1 MASWMPAYF
10 QKRLLR
16 TALSR
21 IALLDV
27 DSLDLDSLGV
37 KIGRTSTVELK
48 NVGLHVQELSALLQL
63 PPNIRLQVA
72 RVLSLRLTVPANFF
86 QQSIIAEVDGIE
98 VDIAADVPAEPQ
110 DDADDAKIPEHR
122 KTNRRIHSPPPFHE
136 SGRLPS
142 AQSLARSILLEEP
155 VEEKQELEARY
166 MAKSSLSDTSDDLG
180 TGTSLG
186 LPAMVASFLQ
196 GIVDR
201 VQVRIKD
208 VNIRLSLH
216 DSTPG
221 SSPTIFIANLANIQ
235 VNAAAPYAADTDR
248 NPQVPAGKRRQIA
261 LEGLSV
267 HFVREERFAHT
278 RTSMADLF
286 VSYTSSA
293 TSRKEEQKSD
303 TLSEQEPALAESG
316 VLPHINFPAHAYL
329 SDSDDESLPD
339 EMTQS
344 TASFD
349 IRPGEDNVSWAD
361 RRSRAPSDHDQIWSS
376 FAPDDDRPASE
387 ILQDLSS
394 SVFMSTI
401 DTRSSSSVMSQSTIG
416 QSFTSAQAPRTATS
430 SSFMHRHGYPSPDT
444 AENERVVDNV
454 DTESPPALS
463 PLDSDDGPDLTESVV
478 YSHAEAESMYLS
490 AVGPEPGQEPR
501 SSPKLRALPGGW
513 NSVIDDDED
522 LDPPFLSQHLNQ
534 PSGYESEDRAPT
546 PTLRNLSPVY
556 ERQPEGE
563 PRSAS
568 LTYVSKEI
576 LAVRK
581 LNIGIRQA
589 PSAGKPAQ
597 RVEDSISQSSM
608 TTSAFQQAPG
618 AFSIYAEGGRS
629 SVRFNA
635 PAAYETASVSE
646 VGDTMDTTI
655 EVEVTPITLQL
666 DAGTIRSLI
675 TLAEV
680 TKSPSQTP
688 ASSRSSDQKDP
699 AVEQDL
705 PGLSL
710 QLETISVSL
719 FEELPEASVELTDVS
734 AWRPGPYPVNERRAL
749 LQFELQRIDLE
760 ISNYPPP
767 AEVGL
772 KIGNFKFTAGTNT
785 IFSFDTTKRQS
796 DKRSARHAI
805 TVTSVTRTTIQGQS
819 VRRIEADLLPLHV
832 DLDLVKF
839 DEDFDTLGGMIGIV
853 EMSSSLLSSG
863 YFAKKQ
869 EASALPRRG
878 VRFQESLTEESAVE
892 TKFGARLEGFDVRLT
907 SKSCALELQA
917 LTTKVVHRQAG
928 VKVTIEALSLAM
940 PTTNALTRR
949 SDLDIFVKMVQL
961 VYKPTPLQQDLSHL
975 ISLVTP
981 SKNKY
986 ENDDDI
992 LVDTLIRQR
1001 RKGSVLNV
1009 HVSSFQTHVH
1019 EWEFIPHLQSLG
1031 DELSKLSAVTK
1042 YLPEDD
1048 TPGLLF
1054 LIKLA
1059 ETQIRIPVNEQFG
1072 LLNASL
1078 MNIQVAHVG
1087 LPALTALSVG
1097 DIRLGPIGQ
1106 HDIIHEMLPKACTEE
1121 YPMLMLRMV
1130 GDEVEPVVKVKLF
1143 NICVEYDVPTLLSLT
1158 STETA
1163 SEVEQ
1168 KVQDLAASVLD
1179 SSSVG
1184 LKKTSPSIPD
1194 VNKPSGSTN
1203 KKLAI
1208 DVLIHGCALGLQPT
1222 ELQSKGLLLLEDT
1235 KFGTS
1240 VPPDESFEAILNI
1253 RQATLYVA
1261 DHEAV
1266 LSPDK
1271 PVSPASSS
1279 QPNHSLHL
1287 QNYLLDKGYVS
1298 VSSIRSAQAT
1308 VCVLEDGPNYEKFID
1323 VELRDEF
1330 FLLETCADSTQT
1342 LISVLNGLSPP
1353 ALASNDP
1360 KFRPQLDHG
1369 LMTLDDMVNSFSGDA
1384 FVKPGPAPSALFD
1397 AETDLP
1403 LFEEES
1409 LMVDPDTASDLYEAM
1424 HEGMGLEDEDFYS
1437 GGNLNDTAESLLEQ
1451 DPFEMTSSP
1460 QFGDDALVRSLRKE
1474 LGSSTV
1480 ATPAVIRPYYQ
1491 DDRKLDKIYGGSRA
1505 LGEAHEQ
1512 QKRFP
1517 VQVRV
1522 REVNIIWNLYDGY
1535 DWRRTREAITQ
1546 AVEEVEMKLEE
1557 RKSSRRRSNTFEDDA
1572 ETVIG
1577 DCLFNSIYIGVPS
1590 AREPADLR
1598 HSISNLINQGNEAA
1612 SETES
1617 YATTGISRPS
1627 QADLSRQKRL
1637 RKKRLRLQRGASHKL
1652 GFELKGVS
1660 LDFLIHPPGSGEVQS
1675 SVDVRVTNFEIFDRV
1690 PTSTWKKFLTLH
1702 SDKKNMR
1709 EMMKP
1714 MIHLELLN
1722 VRPVP
1727 ELVATEMTIRA
1738 SVLPLRLH
1746 VDQDALEFMTRF
1758 FDFKDDSSK
1767 PADTTVEPPFI
1778 QRLEV
1783 NTVSLCLDYKP
1794 KKVDYVGLRGGRMSE
1809 FKNFVTLEKA
1819 DIKLKHAIIYGL
1831 RGFDTLHDTLSDI
1844 WTPDVIHNQLRGVL
1858 AGIGMTRPLVELGIG
1873 IRDIVAVPVAEIR
1886 KDGFKVRSVQKGAIK
1901 ALSTTS
1907 SGFARLIAKVAIGT
1921 GTRLQDIEDMLSPA
1935 QRPLSNQA
1943 FSNVEEEY
1951 EQPPPRA
1958 VSNYADQPLGVLQ
1971 GLHSA
1976 RRYLERDL
1984 TTARDAIIAVQGDFM
1999 ASGTAAGAAK
2009 AVIRHAPTILLQPVI
2024 GVSRAVGQTFK
2035 GVGNQVDREHIK
2047 KSEDKYKHH

>member
-1 MASWMPAYF
+1 
-10 QKRLLR
+10 
-16 TALSR
+16 
-21 IALLDV
+21 
-27 DSLDLDSLGV
+27 
-37 KIGRTSTVELK
+37 
-48 NVGLHVQELSALLQL
+48 
-63 PPNIRLQVA
+63 
-72 RVLSLRLTVPANFF
+72 LSLRLTVPANFF

-98 VDIAADVPAEPQ
+98 VHVAADIPDEHH
-110 DDADDAKIPEHR
+110 DDADDAKVPDHR
-122 KTNRRIHSPPPFHE
+122 KTTRRIYSPPATLHD
-136 SGRLPS
+136 SRLPS
-142 AQSLARSILLEEP
+142 ASSLARSILLEEP

-166 MAKSSLSDTSDDLG
+166 MAKSSVSETSDDLG

-208 VNIRLSLH
+208 VNVRISLH
-216 DSTPG
+216 DSALGT
-221 SSPTIFIANLANIQ
+221 SPIIFIAHLANIQ
-235 VNAAAPYAADTDR
+235 VNAAASYAADTDR

-267 HFVREERFAHT
+267 HFVREERFTHT
-278 RTSMADLF
+278 RTSVADLF
-286 VSYTSSA
+286 ASYTSSA
-293 TSRKEEQKSD
+293 TGRKEEQKSD
-303 TLSEQEPALAESG
+303 TFSKPEPALAESD
-316 VLPHINFPAHAYL
+316 VLPHMNFPAHAYL
-329 SDSDDESLPD
+329 SDSDDDSLPD

-361 RRSRAPSDHDQIWSS
+361 RRSRGSSDRDQIWSS
-376 FAPDDDRPASE
+376 FAPEDDRPASE

-401 DTRSSSSVMSQSTIG
+401 DTRASASVMSQSTIG
-416 QSFTSAQAPRTATS
+416 QSFTSAQAPQTAS
-430 SSFMHRHGYPSPDT
+430 SSRFMHQNDYPSPDSPE
-444 AENERVVDNV
+444 AEDVADSVDAGSAQAPSPV
-454 DTESPPALS
+454 DPDNAL
-463 PLDSDDGPDLTESVV
+463 DLTESVV
-478 YSHAEAESMYLS
+478 YSHAEAESMYMS
-490 AVGPEPGQEPR
+490 AVGPEPGQVSR
-501 SSPKLRALPGGW
+501 SSPKLRMLPGGW

-522 LDPPFLSQHLNQ
+522 SDPPFLSQVLDQ
-534 PSGYESEDRAPT
+534 QTGYESEDRAPT
-546 PTLRNLSPVY
+546 PTPRNQSPVV
-556 ERQPEGE
+556 ERQSEVE
-563 PRSAS
+563 PQIMP
-568 LTYVSKEI
+568 LTYISKEI
-576 LAVRK
+576 LAINK
-581 LNIGIRQA
+581 LSIGIRQA
-589 PSAGKPAQ
+589 PRASKPVQ
-597 RVEDSISQSSM
+597 KVEDSISQSSM

-635 PAAYETASVSE
+635 PATDEEARVSE
-646 VGDTMDTTI
+646 EDDTMDTTI
-655 EVEVTPITLQL
+655 EVQATPITLQL

-680 TKSPSQTP
+680 AKSPGPTP
-688 ASSRSSDQKDP
+688 VSSRSSDQKDQG
-699 AVEQDL
+699 VEHSL

-710 QLETISVSL
+710 QLETFCVSL
-719 FEELPEASVELTDVS
+719 FEDLPEVSVELTDLS
-734 AWRPGPYPVNERRAL
+734 AWRPEPYPAHEKRAL

-760 ISNYPPP
+760 INSHPPP

-772 KIGNFKFTAGTNT
+772 KIGNLIFTAGSND
-785 IFSFDTTKRQS
+785 ILSFDTTQQQT
-796 DKRSARHAI
+796 DKRSIRHAI
-805 TVTSVTRTTIQGQS
+805 AVTSVTRTTIQGQS
-819 VRRIEADLLPLHV
+819 VRRIEADLLPLRV

-839 DEDFDTLGGMIGIV
+839 DEDFDTLGGMMGIV

-863 YFAKKQ
+863 YFAKKP
-869 EASALPRRG
+869 EASAPLRRG
-878 VRFQESLTEESAVE
+878 VRFQESPADVSAALE
-892 TKFGARLEGFDVRLT
+892 TKFGARLEGFDVRLA
-907 SKSCALELQA
+907 SKSCFLELQA
-917 LTTKVVHRQAG
+917 STTKIVHRQAG
-928 VKVTIEALSLAM
+928 VKVAIEALSLTM
-940 PTTNALTRR
+940 PTTNTLNRR
-949 SDLDIFVKMVQL
+949 STLDIFVKMIQL

-1009 HVSSFQTHVH
+1009 HVSSFQTFVH

-1048 TPGLLF
+1048 TPGILF
-1054 LIKLA
+1054 LVKLA
-1059 ETQIRIPVNEQFG
+1059 DTQIRLPVNDQFG
-1072 LLNASL
+1072 LMNVSL

-1097 DIRLGPIGQ
+1097 DIHLSSIGG
-1106 HDIIHEMLPKACTEE
+1106 HDIIHEMLPGACKEE

-1130 GDEVEPVVKVKLF
+1130 GDEVEPAVKVKLF

-1163 SEVEQ
+1163 SEVERV
-1168 KVQDLAASVLD
+1168 VQDLAASALD
-1179 SSSVG
+1179 IQSLGLNKSSAPV
-1184 LKKTSPSIPD
+1184 PD
-1194 VNKPSGSTN
+1194 VNKSSGSAN
-1203 KKLAI
+1203 KKIAI
-1208 DVLIHGCALGLQPT
+1208 DVLLQDCALGLQPT
-1222 ELQSKGLLLLEDT
+1222 ELESKGLFVLQDT
-1235 KFGTS
+1235 KFVTA
-1240 VPPDESFEAILNI
+1240 VPPDESFEAVLNI
-1253 RQATLYVA
+1253 RQASLYVV
-1261 DHEAV
+1261 DHETMLPPGDSA
-1266 LSPDK
+1266 SPT
-1271 PVSPASSS
+1271 SSS
-1279 QPNHSLHL
+1279 QPNHSLRL
-1287 QNYLLDKGYVS
+1287 QTHLLDNGYVS

-1308 VCVLEDGPNYEKFID
+1308 VCVLEDGPDHERFID

-1342 LISVLNGLSPP
+1342 LFSVLGGLSPP
-1353 ALASNDP
+1353 ALANDDP

-1384 FVKPGPAPSALFD
+1384 FIKPGPAPSALFD

-1403 LFEEES
+1403 LLEEES
-1409 LMVDPDTASDLYEAM
+1409 LMVDSDTASGMYEAM
-1424 HEGMGLEDEDFYS
+1424 NEGMGFEDGDFYS
-1437 GGNLNDTAESLLEQ
+1437 GGNLDDTAESLLEQ

-1460 QFGDDALVRSLRKE
+1460 QFGDDALLRSLRKE
-1474 LGSSTV
+1474 LGSADI
-1480 ATPAVIRPYYQ
+1480 ATSAVIRPYYQ

-1637 RKKRLRLQRGASHKL
+1637 RKKRLRLQRGTSHKL

-1660 LDFLIHPPGSGEVQS
+1660 LDFLIHPAGSGEVQS
-1675 SVDVRVTNFEIFDRV
+1675 SIDVRVTNFEIFDHV

-1702 SDKKNMR
+1702 NDRKNMR

-1727 ELVATEMTIRA
+1727 ELVATEMTIRVSRLA
-1738 SVLPLRLH
+1738 SFTVPKADHVLGFCSAATPACRPRCTRVHDPLLRL
-1746 VDQDALEFMTRF
+1746 
-1758 FDFKDDSSK
+1758 
-1767 PADTTVEPPFI
+1767 
-1778 QRLEV
+1778 QR
-1783 NTVSLCLDYKP
+1783 
-1794 KKVDYVGLRGGRMSE
+1794 
-1809 FKNFVTLEKA
+1809 
-1819 DIKLKHAIIYGL
+1819 
-1831 RGFDTLHDTLSDI
+1831 
-1844 WTPDVIHNQLRGVL
+1844 
-1858 AGIGMTRPLVELGIG
+1858 
-1873 IRDIVAVPVAEIR
+1873 
-1886 KDGFKVRSVQKGAIK
+1886 
-1901 ALSTTS
+1901 
-1907 SGFARLIAKVAIGT
+1907 RLI
-1921 GTRLQDIEDMLSPA
+1921 
-1935 QRPLSNQA
+1935 QA
-1943 FSNVEEEY
+1943 CRCIC
-1951 EQPPPRA
+1951 RA
-1958 VSNYADQPLGVLQ
+1958 TV
-1971 GLHSA
+1971 H
-1976 RRYLERDL
+1976 
-1984 TTARDAIIAVQGDFM
+1984 TTARNQHRQSVP
-1999 ASGTAAGAAK
+1999 
-2009 AVIRHAPTILLQPVI
+2009 RLQ
-2024 GVSRAVGQTFK
+2024 AEK
-2035 GVGNQVDREHIK
+2035 GRLCRFARWPHV
-2047 KSEDKYKHH
+2047 

>member
-1 MASWMPAYF
+1 
-10 QKRLLR
+10 
-16 TALSR
+16 
-21 IALLDV
+21 
-27 DSLDLDSLGV
+27 
-37 KIGRTSTVELK
+37 
-48 NVGLHVQELSALLQL
+48 
-63 PPNIRLQVA
+63 
-72 RVLSLRLTVPANFF
+72 
-86 QQSIIAEVDGIE
+86 
-98 VDIAADVPAEPQ
+98 
-110 DDADDAKIPEHR
+110 
-122 KTNRRIHSPPPFHE
+122 
-136 SGRLPS
+136 
-142 AQSLARSILLEEP
+142 
-155 VEEKQELEARY
+155 

-208 VNIRLSLH
+208 VSIRLSIH
-216 DSTPG
+216 ESTPG
-221 SSPTIFIANLANIQ
+221 SSPIIFIAHLANIQ

-267 HFVREERFAHT
+267 HHVREERIAHT

-286 VSYTSSA
+286 ASYTSSA

-303 TLSEQEPALAESG
+303 ISLEKEPALAESG
-316 VLPHINFPAHAYL
+316 VLPHISFPAHAYL

-361 RRSRAPSDHDQIWSS
+361 RRSRGSSDHDQIWSS

-387 ILQDLSS
+387 VLQDLSS

-401 DTRSSSSVMSQSTIG
+401 DARASSSVMSQSTIG
-416 QSFTSAQAPRTATS
+416 QSFTSAQAPQTASS
-430 SSFMHRHGYPSPDT
+430 SSFIHRHGYHGPD
-444 AENERVVDNV
+444 ALEAGNVADNV
-454 DTESPPALS
+454 DAESPPALS
-463 PLDSDDGPDLTESVV
+463 PLESDNEPDLTESVV

-490 AVGPEPGQEPR
+490 AVGSGPAQESR
-501 SSPKLRALPGGW
+501 LSPNLRALPGGW

-522 LDPPFLSQHLNQ
+522 LHPPFLSQHLNQ
-534 PSGYESEDRAPT
+534 QSGYESEDRAPT
-546 PTLRNLSPVY
+546 PTLRNQSPVY
-556 ERQPEGE
+556 ERQPEVE
-563 PRSAS
+563 SRSAS
-568 LTYVSKEI
+568 LTYISKEVLVMQNLYI
-576 LAVRK
+576 AVRE
-581 LNIGIRQA
+581 A
-589 PSAGKPAQ
+589 PRANRPAHK
-597 RVEDSISQSSM
+597 VEDSISQSSM

-635 PAAYETASVSE
+635 PATDGVARIPEDGEAT
-646 VGDTMDTTI
+646 DTTI

-666 DAGTIRSLI
+666 DASTIRSFI
-675 TLAEV
+675 TLAEAV
-680 TKSPSQTP
+680 KSPGQTP
-688 ASSRSSDQKDP
+688 ASSKSSD
-699 AVEQDL
+699 EQDAVVDQNL
-705 PGLSL
+705 PGISL
-710 QLETISVSL
+710 QLESFSVSL
-719 FEELPEASVELTDVS
+719 FEDLPEASAEIYDLS
-734 AWRPGPYPVNERRAL
+734 AWRPGPCPAHEKRAL
-749 LQFELQRIDLE
+749 LQFELQRINLE
-760 ISNYPPP
+760 VSNHPPP

-772 KIGNFKFTAGTNT
+772 KIGNLIFTAGSNT
-785 IFSFDTTKRQS
+785 ILSFDTTKQQS
-796 DKRSARHAI
+796 DKQSVRNAI
-805 TVTSVTRTTIQGQS
+805 TVTSVTRTTIQGQII
-819 VRRIEADLLPLHV
+819 RRIEADLLPLHV

-839 DEDFDTLGGMIGIV
+839 NEDFETLGGMIGIV
-853 EMSSSLLSSG
+853 EMSSSLLSSE

-869 EASALPRRG
+869 EVSAPPRRG
-878 VRFQESLTEESAVE
+878 VRFREPLPDVSAAPE
-892 TKFGARLEGFDVRLT
+892 IKFGARLEGLDIRLA
-907 SKSCALELQA
+907 SKSCSLELQA
-917 LTTKVVHRQAG
+917 STTKVVHRQAG
-928 VKVTIEALSLAM
+928 VKVTIEALSLTM
-940 PTTNALTRR
+940 PSTNALTRR
-949 SDLDIFVKMVQL
+949 SNLDVFVKMVQL

-1009 HVSSFQTHVH
+1009 HVSSFQTYVH
-1019 EWEFIPHLQSLG
+1019 EWHFIPRLQALG

-1048 TPGLLF
+1048 TPGIMF
-1054 LIKLA
+1054 LIKIA
-1059 ETQIRIPVNEQFG
+1059 DSQIRLPVNEQFG
-1072 LLNASL
+1072 LMNVSPK
-1078 MNIQVAHVG
+1078 NIQVAHVG

-1097 DIRLGPIGQ
+1097 DIRLGSIGG
-1106 HDIIHEMLPKACTEE
+1106 HNIIHEMLSGACTEE

-1158 STETA
+1158 STQTA
-1163 SEVEQ
+1163 LEVEQ

-1179 SSSVG
+1179 NP
-1184 LKKTSPSIPD
+1184 SPGFK
-1194 VNKPSGSTN
+1194 KPSPPVSDVSKSTGSAN
-1203 KKLAI
+1203 KKLAV
-1208 DVLIHGCALGLQPT
+1208 DVLLRGCALGLQPT
-1222 ELQSKGLLLLEDT
+1222 DLKSKGLLILEDT

-1240 VPPDESFEAILNI
+1240 VPPDESFEAVLNI

-1266 LSPDK
+1266 LSPDNLT
-1271 PVSPASSS
+1271 SPASSS
-1279 QPNHSLHL
+1279 QPNHSLRL
-1287 QNYLLDKGYVS
+1287 QNYLLDRGYVS

-1308 VCVLEDGPNYEKFID
+1308 VCVLEDGPNHEKFID

-1353 ALASNDP
+1353 ALANDDP
-1360 KFRPQLDHG
+1360 KFRPQPDHG

-1397 AETDLP
+1397 ADTDLP
-1403 LFEEES
+1403 AFEEES
-1409 LMVDPDTASDLYEAM
+1409 LMVGSDTASGVYDAM
-1424 HEGMGLEDEDFYS
+1424 HEGMGLDDEDFYS
-1437 GGNLNDTAESLLEQ
+1437 GGNLDDTAESLLEQ

-1460 QFGDDALVRSLRKE
+1460 QFGDEALLRSLRKE
-1474 LGSSTV
+1474 LGSSAV
-1480 ATPAVIRPYYQ
+1480 VTPAVIRPYYQ

-1557 RKSSRRRSNTFEDDA
+1557 RKSNRRRSNTFEDDT

-1598 HSISNLINQGNEAA
+1598 HSISNLINQGDEAA

-1660 LDFLIHPPGSGEVQS
+1660 LDFLIHPEGSGEVQNS
-1675 SVDVRVTNFEIFDRV
+1675 IDVRVTNFEIFDHI

-1702 SDKKNMR
+1702 NDKKNMR

-1727 ELVATEMTIRA
+1727 ELVATEMTIRVSRGGFTTVPKA
-1738 SVLPLRLH
+1738 DNILGFCSTATPARRPGRTRVHDPLLRL
-1746 VDQDALEFMTRF
+1746 QRRF
-1758 FDFKDDSSK
+1758 
-1767 PADTTVEPPFI
+1767 
-1778 QRLEV
+1778 
-1783 NTVSLCLDYKP
+1783 
-1794 KKVDYVGLRGGRMSE
+1794 
-1809 FKNFVTLEKA
+1809 
-1819 DIKLKHAIIYGL
+1819 IK
-1831 RGFDTLHDTLSDI
+1831 TC
-1844 WTPDVIHNQLRGVL
+1844 
-1858 AGIGMTRPLVELGIG
+1858 
-1873 IRDIVAVPVAEIR
+1873 
-1886 KDGFKVRSVQKGAIK
+1886 
-1901 ALSTTS
+1901 
-1907 SGFARLIAKVAIGT
+1907 
-1921 GTRLQDIEDMLSPA
+1921 
-1935 QRPLSNQA
+1935 
-1943 FSNVEEEY
+1943 
-1951 EQPPPRA
+1951 
-1958 VSNYADQPLGVLQ
+1958 
-1971 GLHSA
+1971 
-1976 RRYLERDL
+1976 
-1984 TTARDAIIAVQGDFM
+1984 
-1999 ASGTAAGAAK
+1999 
-2009 AVIRHAPTILLQPVI
+2009 
-2024 GVSRAVGQTFK
+2024 
-2035 GVGNQVDREHIK
+2035 
-2047 KSEDKYKHH
+2047 